1 MTRTISPKQHYDLII
16 IGGGIYGSV
25 LLWEAINRGYNAVL
39 VESGDFCSGTT
50 ANTAKIL
57 HGGIRYLQSLNLR
70 RIKES
75 SHDRQHY
82 CKLAPH
88 LTSPLPSLMP
98 TDRSLSRNRWIMGAG
113 FYVYNLL
120 LRIFTQG
127 EVDPV
132 FLKNGLISQAEMID
146 RVRWLDPKR
155 VTGAAQWTDAQVNN
169 AERLGFSFVKTAM
182 DAGADAFNYLRV
194 KEILSKRGA
203 VTGVVA
209 VDRLSNKTVALSGDL
224 VVTTTGHWS
233 RHLLSPLCPSIP
245 STHHFQRAVNLI
257 VPLSLSSYALG
268 LKVKK
273 PSGPPERRLLFAS
286 PWQGQ
291 TLFGTWY
298 FKDLL
303 PPAED
308 RGRVT
313 ADEINHC
320 LDEINLTFGNL
331 ELTADDCS
339 LIHVGHLPVDSK
351 ERLMEKEEIIDP
363 HRHGGPTGL
372 YAVQGVKYT
381 TALSV
386 AKKTFQLL
394 EKRTLSQRPITHRA
408 TTSLYGWESDQS
420 DLDPISTL
428 KEPIRAKLS
437 PMTLERLAR
446 NYGTVMK
453 RIVEWGIRQPSL
465 LEPLPGT
472 DNTLCAEIPYLLEN
486 EAVYRLSDLLV
497 RRMGLGGEGRPNTD
511 TIAFC
516 ASQMS
521 SYLGWTLDQEKRE
534 ISSLIGHY
542 NR

>member
-120 LRIFTQG
+120 LRIFAQG

-209 VDRLSNKTVALSGDL
+209 VDQLSNKTVALSGDL

-286 PWQGQ
+286 PW
-291 TLFGTWY
+291 LW
-298 FKDLL
+298 
-303 PPAED
+303 
-308 RGRVT
+308 RS
-313 ADEINHC
+313 C
-320 LDEINLTFGNL
+320 
-331 ELTADDCS
+331 
-339 LIHVGHLPVDSK
+339 
-351 ERLMEKEEIIDP
+351 
-363 HRHGGPTGL
+363 
-372 YAVQGVKYT
+372 
-381 TALSV
+381 
-386 AKKTFQLL
+386 
-394 EKRTLSQRPITHRA
+394 
-408 TTSLYGWESDQS
+408 
-420 DLDPISTL
+420 
-428 KEPIRAKLS
+428 
-437 PMTLERLAR
+437 
-446 NYGTVMK
+446 
-453 RIVEWGIRQPSL
+453 
-465 LEPLPGT
+465 
-472 DNTLCAEIPYLLEN
+472 
-486 EAVYRLSDLLV
+486 
-497 RRMGLGGEGRPNTD
+497 
-511 TIAFC
+511 
-516 ASQMS
+516 
-521 SYLGWTLDQEKRE
+521 
-534 ISSLIGHY
+534 
-542 NR
+542 